1 MPHWTTD
8 ETTLI
13 YLYHAD
19 TRQHTLS
26 NLHAL
31 LQALDEDEAAL
42 ARLIQSATDKL
53 QAVSDS
59 EYDQLIET
67 MNPFDL

>member
-8 ETTLI
+8 ETTLV
-13 YLYHAD
+13 YLHHAD

-42 ARLIQSATDKL
+42 ARLIQLATDKL

>member
-1 MPHWTTD
+1 MPQWTTD

-13 YLYHAD
+13 YLHHAG
-19 TRQHTLS
+19 TRQHTLA

-42 ARLIQSATDKL
+42 AQMIQSAMEKL
-53 QAVSDS
+53 QVVSDS

-67 MNPFDL
+67 LNPFDL

>member
-13 YLYHAD
+13 YLHHGD
-19 TRQHTLS
+19 TRQHTLA

>member
-13 YLYHAD
+13 YLHHAD